1 MGILLGSDPTR
12 GSRVR
17 VVVAPNAFKGCLTAH
32 EAAAAIARGVQAAG
46 ADSEMIPIADGGD
59 GTLDVLIGG
68 VGGTV
73 MGVIARGPL
82 GLPVR
87 AHLGRLEDGTGL
99 VEMAQASG
107 YALVGV
113 SERDPLRASSYG
125 TGELL
130 KGALARRP
138 SRVFVALGGSATVDG
153 GMGLA
158 RALGVRFLD
167 ADDKPLPDGGG
178 ALERLA
184 RIDSSRLDPRI
195 NDAPVIALAD
205 VTNRLLGAEGSARA
219 FGPQKGATD
228 EQVEMLERGLET
240 LARRLQADLGAD
252 VAELPG
258 AGAAGGAG
266 AMLAALG
273 AELRSGAEVVLETLG
288 FDKRI
293 EGADLVLTGEG
304 KLDKQSLS
312 GKGPVAVARACE
324 AKLVSCA
331 AIAGLSELHSG
342 EGGFV
347 MIRSLVEHFGDEAT
361 ALSQAAEGLESVSSA
376 LVRALAGTRAGH

>member
-1 MGILLGSDPTR
+1 M
-12 GSRVR
+12 V
-17 VVVAPNAFKGCLTAH
+17 
-32 EAAAAIARGVQAAG
+32 
-46 ADSEMIPIADGGD
+46 PIADGGD
-59 GTLDVLIGG
+59 GTLDVLVGS
-68 VGGTV
+68 VGGKV

-87 AHLGRLEDGTGL
+87 AHLGSLEDGTGV

-107 YALVGV
+107 YALVGD
-113 SERDPLRASSYG
+113 SERDPMRASSYG

-158 RALGVRFLD
+158 RALGLRFLD
-167 ADDKPLPDGGG
+167 ADDKVLPDGGG

-184 RIDSSRLDPRI
+184 RIDASRLDSRI
-195 NDAPVIALAD
+195 REAPVIALAD
-205 VTNRLLGAEGSARA
+205 VTNPLLGYDGAARA

-228 EQVEMLERGLET
+228 AQVEVLERGLER
-240 LARRLQADLGAD
+240 LAQRLQADLGSEVAD
-252 VAELPG
+252 LPG
-258 AGAAGGAG
+258 SGAAGGAG

-273 AELRSGAEVVLETLG
+273 ADLRSGAEVVLETLG
-288 FDKRI
+288 FEQRI
-293 EGADLVLTGEG
+293 DGADLVVTGEG

-331 AIAGLSELHSG
+331 AIAGISELQSG

-347 MIRSLVEHFGDEAT
+347 MVRSLVEHFGDEAT
-361 ALSQAAEGLESVSSA
+361 ALARAAEGLESVASA
-376 LVRALAGTRAGH
+376 LVRALAGSRAGH